1 VLHISFGMNMFVA
14 SMKNN
19 ILIVD
24 DIHPI
29 FMEQAE
35 ALGYTCNYQP
45 LITPAAAFEMLGD
58 YAGLVIRSKFNVDR
72 KVIDA
77 ATNLRFVCRAGAG
90 MDNIDVAYA
99 VQKNITLI
107 NAPEGNMDAVGEH
120 AVGLLL
126 SLMNNFSTA
135 DAEIRA
141 GIWEREPN
149 RGYELKGKTVGIIGY
164 GFMGKSFAKKLSGFE
179 VNVIAYD
186 KYKTGF
192 SDRYAREVSME
203 EIVKHSDVLSLH
215 VPLTAETDGL
225 VNDEYLFHFKKPI
238 FFINTSRGKTAKVQA
253 VLNAI
258 KQGKILGAGLD
269 VLEVEKF
276 PALAAQTW
284 FDELR
289 QSGKVLLTPHVAGW
303 TFDSYRKIS
312 EVMASKLHLVD

>member
-1 VLHISFGMNMFVA
+1 
-14 SMKNN
+14 MKN

-29 FMEQAE
+29 FMTQAE
-35 ALGYTCNYQP
+35 ALGYSCDYQP
-45 LITPAAAFEMLGD
+45 LIKPAEALEIIGG

-77 ATNLRFVCRAGAG
+77 GTNLRFVCRAGAG
-90 MDNIDVAYA
+90 MDNIDEAYA
-99 VQKNITLI
+99 AEKNITLI

-126 SLMNNFSTA
+126 SLMNNFRTA

-141 GIWEREPN
+141 GSWKREAN

-164 GFMGKSFAKKLSGFE
+164 GFMGSSFARKLSGFG

-192 SDRYAREVSME
+192 SDQYAREVSME

-215 VPLTAETDGL
+215 IPLTPETEGL
-225 VNDEYLFHFKKPI
+225 VDDEYLFHFKKPI

-253 VLNAI
+253 ILNAI

-276 PALAAQTW
+276 PALAEQAW
-284 FDELR
+284 FEELR
-289 QSGKVLLTPHVAGW
+289 QSGKVLLSPHVAGW

-312 EVMASKLHLVD
+312 EVMGNKLALIQ

>member
-1 VLHISFGMNMFVA
+1 
-14 SMKNN
+14 MKKN

-24 DIHPI
+24 DIHPVFI
-29 FMEQAE
+29 EKVE
-35 ALGYTCNYQP
+35 ALGYTCDYKP
-45 LITPAAAFEMLGD
+45 LIKPAEAFEIIGD

-72 KVIDA
+72 KVIDM

-99 VQKNITLI
+99 GEKSITLI

-126 SLMNNFSTA
+126 ALMNNFRNSNLQ
-135 DAEIRA
+135 IRD
-141 GIWEREPN
+141 GIWDREGN

-164 GFMGKSFAKKLSGFE
+164 GFMGRSFAKKLSGFE

-192 SDRYAREVSME
+192 SDKYAREVSME

-215 VPLTAETDGL
+215 IPLTTETDGL
-225 VNDEYLFHFKKPI
+225 VNEEYLFHFKKPI
-238 FFINTSRGKTAKVQA
+238 FFINTSRGKTAKVRA

-269 VLEVEKF
+269 VLEVERF
-276 PALAAQTW
+276 PSLAEQEW
-284 FDELR
+284 FDDLKN
-289 QSGKVLLTPHVAGW
+289 SGKLLLTPHVAGW
-303 TFDSYRKIS
+303 TFDSYRRIS
-312 EVMASKLHLVD
+312 EVMGDKLSLIRD